1 MSEVDKIRERME
13 LLGNDI
19 AEICMK
25 HDTPPEMD
33 FAVLL
38 KLAVGIA
45 LHDGVDADG
54 FLKACYLTY
63 VAMTDH
69 PDEKELH

>member
-1 MSEVDKIRERME
+1 MSEIDQIRERME
-13 LLGNDI
+13 SLGNEI
-19 AEICMK
+19 ADVCLK

-38 KLAVGIA
+38 KLAVAIA
-45 LHDGVDADG
+45 LHDGIDVDG

-63 VAMTDH
+63 MAMTDH

>member
-1 MSEVDKIRERME
+1 MKEVDKIRERME

-19 AEICMK
+19 AETCMK

-38 KLAVGIA
+38 KLAVNIA

-63 VAMTDH
+63 VAMTNH
-69 PDEKELH
+69 PETKELH

>member
-1 MSEVDKIRERME
+1 MNEVDEIRERME
-13 LLGNDI
+13 SLGNDI
-19 AEICMK
+19 ADVCLK

-38 KLAVGIA
+38 KLAVNIA

-63 VAMTDH
+63 TAMTEH

>member
-1 MSEVDKIRERME
+1 MKEIDEIRERME
-13 LLGNDI
+13 LLGSDI
-19 AEICMK
+19 ADVCMK

-38 KLAVGIA
+38 RLAVAIA